1 MKKAMSF
8 CKPALVLLAIAAAVA
23 LILGCI
29 SLGTSGRIEK
39 LAAEKMNTAMQAV
52 LPAGSYTAVADVSG
66 LACIDAIYQ
75 ADNNGWVVQVTETG
89 SQGTITMMVGV
100 NSAYVCTGISITEH
114 SETAGLGAVAAQSSD
129 KGDAFRAQFVGKSGT
144 VAVTKSGGDIDA
156 IAGATITSK
165 AICQGVTDALTA
177 CRALSGGTATIAAE
191 VQPAPAAQTANT
203 EPAAAPAAQTT
214 SAEPATASAG

>member
-1 MKKAMSF
+1 MKKAISF

-29 SLGTSGRIEK
+29 SLGTSSRIEK

-66 LACIDAIYQ
+66 LDCIDAIYQ

-100 NSAYVCTGISITEH
+100 DSAYVCTGISITEH

-144 VAVTKSGGDIDA
+144 VAVTKAGGDIDA

-165 AICQGVTDALTA
+165 AICQGVTDALAA
-177 CRALSGGTATIAAE
+177 CRALNGAVSIAPE
-191 VQPAPAAQTANT
+191 VQT
-203 EPAAAPAAQTT
+203 AAPAAQTT
-214 SAEPATASAG
+214 SAEPAMASAG

>member
-1 MKKAMSF
+1 MKKAISF
-8 CKPALVLLAIAAAVA
+8 CKPAVILLAVAVAVA

-29 SLGTSGRIEK
+29 SLGTAGRIEK
-39 LAAEKMNTAMQAV
+39 LAQEKMNEAMQSV
-52 LPAGSYTAVADVSG
+52 LPATGYTAVADVSG
-66 LACIDAIYQ
+66 LDCIDAIYQ
-75 ADNNGWVVQVTETG
+75 AGANGWVVQVTETG

-100 NSAYVCTGISITEH
+100 NSACVCTGISITEH
-114 SETAGLGAVAAQSSD
+114 SETAGLGAIAGQASD
-129 KGDAFRAQFVGKSGT
+129 KGEAFRAQFVGLSGT

-165 AICQGVTDALTA
+165 AVCQGVTDALAA

-191 VQPAPAAQTANT
+191 VQSVPAAQTAST

-214 SAEPATASAG
+214 SVEPATASVG